1 MAKENSPLD
10 GELFRVS
17 PILTSP
23 KVVITLP
30 VLLRGGT
37 EMQTLTLVKVL
48 IKAGCKVVVCC
59 FYESDPTMIAMMQQA
74 GAVVVLLEQ
83 GWEKGCWVLLKAV
96 TRFMRHENPDIVHVQ
111 YMAPGFIAV
120 LGARL
125 AGVRTVFATV
135 HQPGR
140 TYGYKA
146 KLLLNVAAKLCT
158 TFFCISRS
166 VEESWFGNSAVFD
179 PSRSDKRR
187 HCTIYNAVDV
197 PAIRALVAQGEK
209 QKLRQHLGL
218 HSVPVI
224 GCIGRLRCEK
234 GQIILIEA
242 MAEVLKFFP
251 SVQLVL
257 IGDGPDWSMLCN
269 RIDELG
275 LRDNVRM
282 LGSMS
287 QDDVFR
293 HLSVMDLMAVPS
305 LFEGFGL
312 VAAESM
318 AAGLPVVGSDVDG
331 LAELIEDGV
340 TGYLVEPS
348 DSSALANAL
357 LKLLSNPEQAK
368 EFGLRGQDRVMQYF
382 SMGQFGE
389 SMLGFYKQHPGQTFS
404 LSWKEKQNVK

>member
-1 MAKENSPLD
+1 MAQDYSALD
-10 GELFRVS
+10 GESVHVPTALMAQ
-17 PILTSP
+17 

-37 EMQTLTLVKVL
+37 EMQTLALVNVL

-59 FYESDPTMIAMMQQA
+59 FYESDTTMIAMMQQA

-83 GWEKGCWVLLKAV
+83 EWEKGCWVLLKAV
-96 TRFMRHENPDIVHVQ
+96 TRFLRHENPDIVHVQ

-166 VEESWFGNSAVFD
+166 VEESWFGDSAVFD

-187 HCTIYNAVDV
+187 HWTIYNAVDA
-197 PAIRALVAQGEK
+197 PAIRALVVQGEK

-257 IGDGPDWSMLCN
+257 IGDGPDWSMLRN

-331 LAELIEDGV
+331 LAELIAHEESGW
-340 TGYLVEPS
+340 LVSPGNS
-348 DSSALANAL
+348 KALAAAIIDSLNLPVRAR
-357 LKLLSNPEQAK
+357 Q
-368 EFGLRGQDRVMQYF
+368 FGLQGKKRVEELF
-382 SMGQFGE
+382 SLPQFE
-389 SMLGFYKQHPGQTFS
+389 QSMLTVYR
-404 LSWKEKQNVK
+404 QNTQYA

>member
-10 GELFRVS
+10 CELFRVS

-83 GWEKGCWVLLKAV
+83 EWKKGCWVLLKAV
-96 TRFMRHENPDIVHVQ
+96 TRFLRHENPDIVHVQ

-257 IGDGPDWSMLCN
+257 IGDGPDWSMLRN
-269 RIDELG
+269 RIDKLG

-331 LAELIEDGV
+331 LAELIAHEESGW
-340 TGYLVEPS
+340 LVPPGNS
-348 DSSALANAL
+348 KALAAAIIDSLNLPVRAR
-357 LKLLSNPEQAK
+357 Q
-368 EFGLRGQDRVMQYF
+368 FGLQGKKRAEELF
-382 SMGQFGE
+382 SLPQFE
-389 SMLGFYKQHPGQTFS
+389 QSMLTVYC
-404 LSWKEKQNVK
+404 QNTQYA